1 MQQLLGSLS
10 AFAVGRNAE
19 FVDAFTHVLFRG
31 DKICRPV
38 SVKLKSILPVDGENV
53 LSEVAVTFNG
63 MAIML

>member
-10 AFAVGRNAE
+10 AFAVGRNVE

-38 SVKLKSILPVDGENV
+38 SVKLKTILPVYGEND